1 MHSLPVSRHFLF
13 VTVSSVAV
21 HVVRCLE
28 IVVINIA
35 FLSRWKLTFIRNN
48 FLSNHLFVLFLFNQ
62 ISWIQLNKVYG
73 KLHPTH
79 FLNNSPSLPKPF
91 CIFSIPIISAKFQ
104 KKILVLMSSI
114 QTMPAGNYRNNILQ
128 KHIENPVKHL
138 RRSVLQK
145 CKNLHLRCLTGFC
158 TSLWIILF
166 LEKPKMNQ
174 GIQEWTK

>member
-21 HVVRCLE
+21 HVMRCLE

-48 FLSNHLFVLFLFNQ
+48 FLSNHLFVLFLFYQ

-104 KKILVLMSSI
+104 KKNRSFDVEYSNDASWK
-114 QTMPAGNYRNNILQ
+114 LQ
-128 KHIENPVKHL
+128 KQYITEAHWEPC
-138 RRSVLQK
+138 Q
-145 CKNLHLRCLTGFC
+145 
-158 TSLWIILF
+158 TSKTEPF
-166 LEKPKMNQ
+166 TKM
-174 GIQEWTK
+174 